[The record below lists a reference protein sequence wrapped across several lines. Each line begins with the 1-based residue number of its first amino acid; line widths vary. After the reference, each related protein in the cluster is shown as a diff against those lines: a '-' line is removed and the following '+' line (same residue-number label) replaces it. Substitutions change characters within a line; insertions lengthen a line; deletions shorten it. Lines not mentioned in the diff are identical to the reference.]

1 MRWSQGMLSALEQR
15 LGQRVGSASG
25 KSLDT
30 DRGGGRLSTCPSGSM
45 GLACSCGTV
54 VGGREGLRR
63 EFKGSLAGSTG
74 EGFQRG
80 GDKRVSWSLSI
91 LSYHPPYFPMEKS
104 GQAGERLLGDT
115 QSLANTGETGN
126 LVD

>member
-15 LGQRVGSASG
+15 LGQSRECLWGEPG
-25 KSLDT
+25 H
-30 DRGGGRLSTCPSGSM
+30 RPGGGRCSTCPSGSM

-80 GDKRVSWSLSI
+80 GDKRASWS
-91 LSYHPPYFPMEKS
+91 
-104 GQAGERLLGDT
+104 
-115 QSLANTGETGN
+115 
-126 LVD
+126 